1 MKEREVWREERT
13 SFAFVHSTELGLLKA
28 DDIELKR
35 LDQVAH
41 NITFVSIAQTT
52 HIPGE
57 ETVRNSAC
65 IHLTHNPHLD
75 TNRDVSQGRARGR
88 AARAPAQ
95 GPYFFGAP

>member
-1 MKEREVWREERT
+1 VKEREVWREERT

-57 ETVRNSAC
+57 NGKINSLS
-65 IHLTHNPHLD
+65 IHSKHN
-75 TNRDVSQGRARGR
+75 TSG
-88 AARAPAQ
+88 
-95 GPYFFGAP
+95 